1 MIALILNNTT
11 ITGYGLKV
19 SCELPLPE
27 EDLSG
32 QSSSTATAEKGFKP
46 KRLKVSL
53 NIKYEDADVLSTILL
68 LSSATDSGTGK
79 RTVYNIDNQTASAF
93 GVRQVRFTDRV
104 SAQEMD
110 GSHAWSV
117 SFTLLEHLSTSE
129 KIESQRLAQSDTKL
143 AAADQAAAEEAQ
155 GNRSWLDKLIDKLD
169 SALSNENGS

>member
-1 MIALILNNTT
+1 MIALILNDTT

-19 SCELPLPE
+19 ACELALPE
-27 EDLSG
+27 DDLSG

-68 LSSATDSGTGK
+68 LSSATDSDTGK

-104 SAQEMD
+104 AAQEME

-117 SFTLLEHLSTSE
+117 NFTLLEHLSTSE
-129 KIESQRLAQSDTKL
+129 KIESQRLEQSDSNL
-143 AAADQAAAEEAQ
+143 AAADQATADDSQ
-155 GNRSWLDKLIDKLD
+155 NNTTWLDKLLSHLD
-169 SALSNENGS
+169 GSLANENGS

>member
-1 MIALILNNTT
+1 MIALILNDTT

-19 SCELPLPE
+19 SCELALPE
-27 EDLSG
+27 DDLSG

-68 LSSATDSGTGK
+68 LSSATDEDTKK

-93 GVRQVRFTDRV
+93 GVRQVRFSDRV

-129 KIESQRLAQSDTKL
+129 KIESQRLAESEPNL
-143 AAADQAAAEEAQ
+143 AEADQNAAQESQAD
-155 GNRSWLDKLIDKLD
+155 STWLDKVLTYLD
-169 SALSNENGS
+169 GNLSKENG

>member
-1 MIALILNNTT
+1 MIALILNDTT

-19 SCELPLPE
+19 ACELALPE
-27 EDLSG
+27 DDLSG

-68 LSSATDSGTGK
+68 LSSATNTDTGK

-93 GVRQVRFTDRV
+93 GVRQVRFSDRV

-117 SFTLLEHLSTSE
+117 SFTLLEHLSTAE
-129 KIESQRLAQSDTKL
+129 KIESQRLVESNANLAEADQSAAQESKSDTT
-143 AAADQAAAEEAQ
+143 
-155 GNRSWLDKLIDKLD
+155 WLDKVLTHLD
-169 SALSNENGS
+169 SNLAKENG